1 MTQLI
6 QRVAHLQTGTVDLH
20 VQHVEGS
27 PWNALLWI
35 FFGRER
41 IQGLPLS
48 VCVIEHRDA
57 LVLVDAGM
65 APKVATDPEFWPDA
79 ITRVIMN
86 KIFRFHIEP
95 DDALGMQLRR
105 AGIAP
110 EDVDKAI
117 ITHLHFDHAGGIA
130 DIPGAEL
137 ITSKE
142 AWDHMLR
149 PHSEREGVL
158 RRDIEI
164 PGAKWRQIEYAPLED
179 ATLQPFTH
187 GHDLMG
193 DGSIVLLPTP
203 GHLDGSLS
211 VFLRVDPPILFVS
224 DLCYRT
230 DLLMNEQFP
239 GTGEQEVLAESWA
252 KVRALTK
259 TLPDLLIV
267 PSHEQAAVARLLAHP
282 LAAQGEQNG
291 VQTALAASKSELSN
305 ESRPHSWRRSLP

>member
-1 MTQLI
+1 
-6 QRVAHLQTGTVDLH
+6 VDLH

-41 IQGLPLS
+41 IEGLPIS
-48 VCVIEHRDA
+48 VFVIEHRDA
-57 LVLVDAGM
+57 VILVDAGM
-65 APKVATDPEFWPDA
+65 APRIATDPEFWPDP

-95 DDALGMQLRR
+95 EDALGVQLRR

-130 DIPGAEL
+130 DIPRAEL

-164 PGAKWRQIEYAPLED
+164 PDAMWRQIEYAPLEN
-179 ATLQPFTH
+179 ATLQPFAH

-230 DLLMNEQFP
+230 DLLMNDQFP

-252 KVRALTK
+252 KVRALK
-259 TLPDLLIV
+259 RALPDMLIV
-267 PSHEQAAVARLLAHP
+267 PSHDRAAVAPLLAHP
-282 LAAQGEQNG
+282 LAAQGDQNG
-291 VQTALAASKSELSN
+291 V
-305 ESRPHSWRRSLP
+305 

>member
-6 QRVAHLQTGTVDLH
+6 QRVAHLQTGSVDLH

-41 IQGLPLS
+41 IEELPIS
-48 VCVIEHRDA
+48 VFIIEHCDA

-65 APKVATDPEFWPDA
+65 APRIATDPEFWPDP

-86 KIFRFHIEP
+86 KIFRFHIKPE
-95 DDALGMQLRR
+95 DALGIQLRR

-117 ITHLHFDHAGGIA
+117 ITHLHFDHAGGVE

-149 PHSEREGVL
+149 PHARREGVL
-158 RRDIEI
+158 HRDIEI
-164 PGAKWRQIEYAPLED
+164 PGAKWRQIEYAPLDD
-179 ATLQPFTH
+179 ATVQPFTH

-193 DGSIVLLPTP
+193 DGSIMLLPTP
-203 GHLDGSLS
+203 GHLDGSMS

-230 DLLMNEQFP
+230 DLLMHNQFP

-252 KVRALTK
+252 NVRALK
-259 TLPDLLIV
+259 RALPDLLIV
-267 PSHEQAAVARLLAHP
+267 PNHDREVVAQLLAHP
-282 LAAQGEQNG
+282 LAQQGDQNG
-291 VQTALAASKSELSN
+291 V
-305 ESRPHSWRRSLP
+305 

>member
-6 QRVAHLQTGTVDLH
+6 QRLTHLQTGTGELH

-41 IQGLPLS
+41 VEVPIS
-48 VCVIEHRDA
+48 VFAVQHRDA

-65 APKVATDPEFWPDA
+65 APKVATDPEFWAHP

-86 KIFRFHIEP
+86 KLFRFHIEP
-95 DDALGMQLRR
+95 EDALGIQLHR

-110 EDVDKAI
+110 EEVDKAV

-130 DIPGAEL
+130 DIPQAEL
-137 ITSKE
+137 VVSKE
-142 AWDHMLR
+142 AWDSMLT
-149 PHSEREGVL
+149 PHAEREGVL
-158 RRDIEI
+158 RRDLEI
-164 PGAKWRQIEYAPLED
+164 PGAKWRQIECVPIDDPA
-179 ATLQPFTH
+179 LQPFTH

-211 VFLRVDPPILFVS
+211 VFVRADPPILFVG

-239 GTGEQEVLAESWA
+239 GTGEHEVLAESWA
-252 KVRALTK
+252 KVRALK
-259 TLPDLLIV
+259 EALPNLLIV
-267 PSHEQAAVARLLAHP
+267 PSHDRAAVAQLLAHP
-282 LAAQGEQNG
+282 LTRQGDEHA
-291 VQTALAASKSELSN
+291 VQTALAT
-305 ESRPHSWRRSLP
+305 P

>member
-1 MTQLI
+1 MKQAI
-6 QRVAHLQTGTVDLH
+6 QRIAHLQTGTADLH

-27 PWNALLWI
+27 RWNALLWI

-41 IQGLPLS
+41 IEGLPIS
-48 VCVIEHRDA
+48 AWIIEHRDG
-57 LVLVDAGM
+57 LILVDAGM

-79 ITRVIMN
+79 ITRFIMN
-86 KIFRFHIEP
+86 RIFRFHIEP
-95 DDALGMQLRR
+95 GDALGMQLRR

-110 EDVDKAI
+110 KEVDKAI

-137 ITSKE
+137 LTSKE

-164 PGAKWRQIEYAPLED
+164 PGAKWSQIEYAPLHD

-224 DLCYRT
+224 DLCYRA
-230 DLLMNEQFP
+230 DLLINEQFP
-239 GTGEQEVLAESWA
+239 GTGEQEVLADSWA
-252 KVRALTK
+252 KVRALK
-259 TLPDLLIV
+259 RALPDLLIL

-282 LAAQGEQNG
+282 LATQGDQNG
-291 VQTALAASKSELSN
+291 FQTALAASQSQLPDEPCSHA
-305 ESRPHSWRRSLP
+305 RRRSLP